1 MSKKVVFYHVYGKTK
16 TDDGKEHVVT
26 VVGKFE
32 QLREKQ
38 EFNEEVDVEVVPTK
52 FVKGNLSYEVKQL
65 KRKLTLGVSICHP
78 LDDFDEEVGVEIA
91 KKRIENRQDV
101 GSIETSSVTMLTE
114 DAIMAELLVKL
125 NYIMEHIEDYLPKNA
140 TF

>member
-1 MSKKVVFYHVYGKTK
+1 MSRVKFYHVYGKTK

-32 QLREKQ
+32 QTRNQ
-38 EFNEEVDVEVVPTK
+38 EEVKEVVDVETLPNIY
-52 FVKGNLSYEVKQL
+52 VKGDLTYKVKQL

-101 GSIETSSVTMLTE
+101 GSLETSNATMLTE
-114 DAIMAELLVKL
+114 DAIIAELVTKL
-125 NYIMEHIEDYLPKNA
+125 NWIMSNISDYISED
-140 TF
+140 

>member
-1 MSKKVVFYHVYGKTK
+1 MSRVKYYHVFGRVK
-16 TDDGKEHVVT
+16 DEEGQEHVVT
-26 VVGKFE
+26 VVGKLE
-32 QLREKQ
+32 QLREKK
-38 EFNEEVDVEVVPTK
+38 EFNEEVEVEVVPTK
-52 FVKGNLSYEVKQL
+52 FVKGNLSYNVKQF

-125 NYIMEHIEDYLPKNA
+125 NYIMEHIEEYISED
-140 TF
+140 